1 MAWSGSIN
9 WDSEHETTIRNT
21 QGTLA
26 RASQSIARSTQIAV
40 ETEQIGTEVVGK
52 LGQQRETL
60 LRARQRVADT
70 DAELNRADAIMR
82 KMACAVV
89 SNKLILILI
98 ILMEAA
104 ILAALVYLKFFK
116 KSD

>member
-9 WDSEHETTIRNT
+9 WDSEHESTFRST
-21 QGTLA
+21 QGNLE

-40 ETEQIGTEVVGK
+40 ETEQIGTEVVSE

-70 DAELNRADAIMR
+70 DEELNRADAILR
-82 KMACAVV
+82 KMKCGVL
-89 SNKLILILI
+89 SNKLTLLLI
-98 ILMEAA
+98 ILMEGG
-104 ILAALVYLKFFK
+104 ILACLVYLKFFK
-116 KSD
+116 KS